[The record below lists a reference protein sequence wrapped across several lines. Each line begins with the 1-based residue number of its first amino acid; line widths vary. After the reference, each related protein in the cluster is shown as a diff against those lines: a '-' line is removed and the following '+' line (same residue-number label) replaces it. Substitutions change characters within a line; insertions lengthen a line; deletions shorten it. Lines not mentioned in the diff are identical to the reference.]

1 MMIRIRKG
9 TNADIN
15 EIMSCYDKARQF
27 MRDSGNQ
34 SQWINGYPSREFVI
48 DDIAKGNNYVGYD
61 NEGAI
66 VMAFAFILGEDPTY
80 SVIEGGEW
88 LNNLPYGTI
97 HRLGSNGKHRGMF
110 EICVNFCM
118 SAIKN
123 IRLDTHADN
132 IVMQKAAEKLDFKRC
147 GIIYCADGSPR
158 IAYQKY
164 KI

>member
-1 MMIRIRKG
+1 MIRIRKG

-15 EIMSCYDKARQF
+15 EIMFCYDKARQF
-27 MRDSGNQ
+27 MRYAGNQ
-34 SQWINGYPSREFVI
+34 SQWINGYPSRELVI

-61 NEGAI
+61 NEGEI

-80 SVIEGGEW
+80 SVIEEGEW

-97 HRLGSNGKHRGMF
+97 HRLGSNGKHCGMF

-123 IRLDTHADN
+123 IRLDTHTDN
-132 IVMQKAAEKLDFKRC
+132 IIMQKAAEKLDFKRC

-158 IAYQKY
+158 IVYQKY
-164 KI
+164 MTI